1 MGRSQQS
8 QEVIE
13 AETSLIEVGGVNIVE
28 GSALANIMSGEL
40 IKAEDAGD
48 EKIPYLKMHHAIEQ
62 TLEDHNFIHLYTKG
76 EAEKL
81 EKGYQISVLANIR
94 MVRESVKDEAGQTRY
109 KKAFETPASS
119 SEFDELLTAHK
130 ADEKNGLYKSGRV
143 YLVALLIEDGRTIIA
158 EFETCGLADSY
169 WAFLP
174 RAKFAQRKVVTV
186 EVGNHKVNIQAAKTG
201 SNTYHSPKK
210 FTQYKFGELDQP
222 ALEAIANL
230 VNDNSDLVNS
240 WTNKEPAGSW

>member
-1 MGRSQQS
+1 MGKSEQS

-13 AETSLIEVGGVNIVE
+13 AETSLIEIGGVNIVE
-28 GSALANIMSGEL
+28 GSALASIMSGEM

-48 EKIPYLKMHHAIEQ
+48 EGVPYLKMHHAIEQ
-62 TLEDHNFIHLYTKG
+62 ALEDHNFIHLYTKG

-81 EKGYQISVLANIR
+81 EEGYQISVLANIR

-109 KKAFETPASS
+109 KKAFETAASAE
-119 SEFDELLTAHK
+119 EFETLFKAHK
-130 ADEKNGLYKSGRV
+130 ADERDSRFKSGRV
-143 YLVALLIEDGRTIIA
+143 YLVALMIEGGRTIIA

-174 RAKFAQRKVVTV
+174 RAKFAQRKMVTIS
-186 EVGNHKVNIQAAKTG
+186 VGNHKVNIQKAKVG

-210 FTQYKFGELDQP
+210 FTQYKFGELDKTS
-222 ALEAIANL
+222 LESIANL
-230 VNDNSDLVNS
+230 VNTNSELVNT
-240 WTNKEPAGSW
+240 WINKEPAGSW